1 MPNGKRLS
9 SGKDQHIMPREEL
22 ISRLPREFP
31 ENTLRPI
38 SHHRTAKSLPDDD
51 PYPSLVEPR
60 RRGDKIEQRSW
71 ESTSAFLHPFD
82 VGAVSQ
88 EVRAACR
95 QTGHEYSG
103 AASYTVSRTRPF
115 ARRRAKTFR
124 PFLVLMR
131 LRNP

>member
-9 SGKDQHIMPREEL
+9 SGKDQDIMPREEL

-38 SHHRTAKSLPDDD
+38 SHDRTAKSLPDDD
-51 PYPSLVEPR
+51 PYSSLVEPR

-103 AASYTVSRTRPF
+103 AASYTVSRARPF